1 MTQLWGKMRVI
12 PRNEAFRPPG
22 NGNLKKGLV
31 ARVRQQSGRR
41 RRSHNLAAA
50 LNMAKENQNLVCLK
64 PKLGTTQ
71 NFAVFGQNARIEAQR
86 QVTGRNH
93 TNNLRAR
100 TERRE
105 KTRHKDIGVE
115 DYLHLPRFLRT
126 ALISALISSREIPLV
141 PFVADRR

>member
-22 NGNLKKGLV
+22 NGNLEKRLV
-31 ARVRQQSGRR
+31 ARVRQQSGKRR
-41 RRSHNLAAA
+41 GSHNLAAA
-50 LNMAKENQNLVCLK
+50 LDMVQENQNPVRLK

-105 KTRHKDIGVE
+105 ETRHKDIGVE

-126 ALISALISSREIPLV
+126 ALISALISSREMPSV
-141 PFVADRR
+141 PSFTDRR